1 MSRSRKCH
9 LVLSYIRQPDHFAN
23 SCPATPDPERMKLTW
38 APFRRIFSGRGGAVQ
53 SRLASSCLATQE
65 SYMTCAM
72 GILDWVLGSSASS
85 QVHRA
90 KNSDFAQFL
99 EFHDA
104 SSPMHPTANLEP
116 PAAPNSQ
123 PLTKERE
130 ASPRPCLCQ
139 RPHPSRTG
147 SWHTRSGSGGRS
159 LDLTV

>member
-1 MSRSRKCH
+1 MPGPRTHEVNLGS
-9 LVLSYIRQPDHFAN
+9 LPAHFLQ
-23 SCPATPDPERMKLTW
+23 D
-38 APFRRIFSGRGGAVQ
+38 GGAVQ
-53 SRLASSCLATQE
+53 SRLASSCLTTQE

-72 GILDWVLGSSASS
+72 GILDWVLGSSGSS

-99 EFHDA
+99 GFHDA

-116 PAAPNSQ
+116 QAAPNSQ